1 MVFLNK
7 GKKSTL
13 MCWNRP
19 TRLRHKVVFNGNGN
33 FHWAVKNPPPVKNEG
48 ARPGPLPRSKFKI
61 SVRR

>member
-1 MVFLNK
+1 
-7 GKKSTL
+7 L